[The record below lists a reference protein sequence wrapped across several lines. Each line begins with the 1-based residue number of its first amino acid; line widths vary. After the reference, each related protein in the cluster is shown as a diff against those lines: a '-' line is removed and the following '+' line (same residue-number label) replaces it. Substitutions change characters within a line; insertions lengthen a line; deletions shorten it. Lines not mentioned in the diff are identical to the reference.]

1 MSYLKNFID
10 EYQDFPKKGINFK
23 DILPILKNPQIFKKL
38 IIEMS
43 SWKPF
48 QQCDAVLAI
57 DARGFIFGSAIALEI
72 SKPLI
77 LVRKKGKLPGALFE
91 ENYELE
97 YGSDTLSVQRKSLEG
112 INNFV
117 IVDDLLATG
126 GTVKCVEK
134 LLKVSNK
141 KIIGLAVVIEL
152 EELCGKKLFNF
163 PYKSEIA
170 L

>member
-1 MSYLKNFID
+1 MSYLNSFID

-38 IIEMS
+38 IIDMS
-43 SWKPF
+43 CWEPL

-57 DARGFIFGSAIALEI
+57 DARGFIFGTAIALEI
-72 SKPLI
+72 SKPLV
-77 LVRKKGKLPGALFE
+77 LVRKTGKLPGALIE

-97 YGSDTLSVQRKSLEG
+97 YGKDTLSVQKKSLEG
-112 INNFV
+112 LSNFV

-141 KIIGLAVVIEL
+141 KILGLAVVIEL
-152 EELCGKKLFNF
+152 KELCGKKLFNF
-163 PYKSEIA
+163 PVNAEIGI
-170 L
+170 

>member
-1 MSYLKNFID
+1 
-10 EYQDFPKKGINFK
+10 
-23 DILPILKNPQIFKKL
+23 
-38 IIEMS
+38 MS